1 MNKLKK
7 CRTCG
12 KELNNTDY
20 FCSFGCASRGLTEDI
35 EEFKKEFDYPYA
47 EVADENCKHLNQE

>member
-1 MNKLKK
+1 MLK

-12 KELNNTDY
+12 KPLVSTDY
-20 FCSFGCASRGLTEDI
+20 FCSFGCAAKGLTVDI

-47 EVADENCKHLNQE
+47 EVAEENCKHLNQ